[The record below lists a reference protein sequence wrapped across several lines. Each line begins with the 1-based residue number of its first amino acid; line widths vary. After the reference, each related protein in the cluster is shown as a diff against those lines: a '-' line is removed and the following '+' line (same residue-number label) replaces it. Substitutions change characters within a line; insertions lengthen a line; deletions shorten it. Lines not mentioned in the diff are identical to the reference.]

1 MADIQAKRAYETVI
15 AMLDHASLKYERD
28 NENLRIKCGFNTD
41 DLEITL
47 LFSIDEERELVRI
60 FSPLPFHFPEDKRID
75 GAVAVCVANHNM
87 VSGSFDY
94 DLFGGEIN
102 FKFVNSYKGDLFSE
116 EIAHY
121 MLTIALSTVD
131 HYNDRFYS
139 LAKGFITVSEFIEKE
154 D

>member
-15 AMLDHASLKYERD
+15 AMLDHASLKYDRD
-28 NENLRIKCGFNTD
+28 DEKLRIDLGFKGD
-41 DLEITL
+41 DPKIALAFL
-47 LFSIDEERELVRI
+47 IDEKLELVKL

-75 GAVAVCVANHNM
+75 GAVAVCVANYGLIN
-87 VSGSFDY
+87 GSFDY
-94 DLFGGEIN
+94 DAFDGEIR
-102 FKFVNSYKGDLFSE
+102 FRLVNAYLGDLFSE

-121 MLTIALSTVD
+121 MLTTAYTTVD
-131 HYNDRFYS
+131 QYNDRFYA